1 MIIDRQLVQRL
12 EHADAQHTA
21 DYATVRERLWPGSG
35 ARVQQIADGYAV
47 FTGAMFPIC
56 RAVGLGMRGPITA
69 ADVDQV
75 EQFFAAHDLPVEVD
89 LCPHAD
95 PSLHELLQARGYGVM
110 RFLNVHV
117 RPLTAAD
124 RDVPHVQNIAVTP
137 LDASDEDAWIRAM
150 IDDTAGTRPADDVGV
165 MLAHMGFNKPHAK
178 YFVASVSG
186 ELAGGGAMVMRD
198 GAAILFSASTH
209 PQFRK
214 RGVQTA
220 LLAHR
225 LDVAAHAGCDLA
237 MVLTTPGSA
246 SDRNVQRSGFRV
258 AYTKATMVKE

>member
-1 MIIDRQLVQRL
+1 MIIDQQLAQRL

-21 DYATVRERLWPGSG
+21 DYAIVRERLWPGSG
-35 ARVQQIADGYAV
+35 ARIRQIADGYAV

-75 EQFFAAHDLPVEVD
+75 EQFFAAHRLPVEID

-95 PSLHELLQARGYGVM
+95 TSLRELLQARGYGVM
-110 RFLNVHV
+110 RFLNAHV
-117 RPLTAAD
+117 RSLTAAD
-124 RDVPHVQNIAVTP
+124 FDVPLVQNVVVKP
-137 LDASDEDAWIRAM
+137 LEASDEDAWMHAM
-150 IDDTAGTRPADDVGV
+150 IDDAQGTRLPDDVGM
-165 MLAHMGFNKPHAK
+165 MLARMGFNKPYAL
-178 YFVASVSG
+178 YFVAFVNG

-198 GAAILFSASTH
+198 GVAILFSAGTH
-209 PQFRK
+209 LQFRR

-225 LDVAAHAGCDLA
+225 LHVAAHAGCALA

-246 SDRNVQRSGFRV
+246 SERNVARAGFQI
-258 AYTKATMVKE
+258 AYTRPTLIMR